1 MFTFSLDFSSLS
13 SYNLNMFKQAISK
26 PKRPE
31 TRALILST
39 ALQVFR
45 ERGLEASTMRDLAA
59 SAKISL
65 GAAYYYFPSKEAII
79 QAYYDDVQT
88 EHARRMAA
96 VLQDS
101 HLDLN
106 ARLRAAFQTKLDIL
120 QGDRKLMGALF
131 RFAGEPEHPLSFLGP
146 GTRQNRQQSLDVFI
160 AAIGDEHLPADIALL
175 LPTALWALHMGVLLF
190 FIYDD
195 SPQQQCTRKLVD
207 SSITLLTRLLT
218 LVKLPILKPVRGSVL
233 SILRDAGLVSEGNVS
248 EASAKTSDIEE
259 ALERKDD
266 QS

>member
-1 MFTFSLDFSSLS
+1 
-13 SYNLNMFKQAISK
+13 MFKRATNN

-79 QAYYDDVQT
+79 QAYYDEVQT
-88 EHARRMAA
+88 EHARRMAR

-131 RFAGEPEHPLSFLGP
+131 RFADEPEHPLSFLGP
-146 GTRQNRQQSLDVFI
+146 GTRQNRQQSLDVFT
-160 AAIGDEHLPADIALL
+160 AAIGGERLPADIALL
-175 LPTALWALHMGVLLF
+175 LPTALWALHMGILLF

-195 SPQQQCTRKLVD
+195 SPQQERTRKLVD
-207 SSITLLTRLLT
+207 SSITLLTRLLL
-218 LVKLPILKPVRGSVL
+218 LVKVPILKPVRGGIL
-233 SILRDAGLVSEGNVS
+233 SILRDAGLIPEVNVS
-248 EASAKTSDIEE
+248 ETPAKSSDAQE
-259 ALERKDD
+259 LLQRKDH